1 MEEIKKTTSKAV
13 EKKDLIVKK
22 ESASKKSPVTKKTAA
37 TKKKSAVKKT
47 STDKNAPVVKKTAA
61 AKKVPVVKKAS
72 AAEKKLVTKK
82 TAAIKNKNSVIYV
95 PTLQNFYSSTVIPK
109 MQKKFNYPNVME
121 VPKLTSIALNMG
133 LGDAKSNSKN
143 LESALEEMSL
153 ISGQKPVTTKAK
165 KDISNF
171 KIRKGWP
178 VGCKV
183 TLRSKMMYEF
193 LDRLISVALPR
204 TRDFRGLSFKSFDG
218 RGNYNFGIKEQ
229 IIFTEIDYDKIQ
241 AIKGLNVTIITTAQ
255 NDDEAYELLKF
266 FGLPLKEK
274 PVKDEIDEA
283 A

>member
-1 MEEIKKTTSKAV
+1 MEEIKKTTSKAI
-13 EKKDLIVKK
+13 EKKESIVKK
-22 ESASKKSPVTKKTAA
+22 ESASKKSPVTKKTAV

-47 STDKNAPVVKKTAA
+47 STDKKAPVVKKTAA
-61 AKKVPVVKKAS
+61 AKKVPMAKKAS
-72 AAEKKLVTKK
+72 T
-82 TAAIKNKNSVIYV
+82 IKNKNSVIYV